1 MTDAGD
7 DTVETK
13 WVLIGNKEGEGRFV
27 VEDGGMDVRSLGSAY
42 VGGIG
47 CEEGEGWGESLWAK
61 QRVES

>member
-27 VEDGGMDVRSLGSAY
+27 VEDGGMDVRTLDVSKR
-42 VGGIG
+42 
-47 CEEGEGWGESLWAK
+47 ESHK
-61 QRVES
+61 GH